1 MTASIIHTQWS
12 FGILVFHRTKC
23 LWCLLAPPE
32 NEEGVSK
39 SIINNAGIQ
48 KQGFSLSSTHGGSYL
63 CFVKKTLASLNSLCL
78 QSLCLYESNKPQ
90 TFLCERSSDHST
102 NRHYTQECNVSI
114 VTAVIARLSTSWWDV
129 LSWCDSRVIV
139 SDLSNRSLI
148 FFKVLPSA
156 MLTWGWQG
164 LGVVLILVAEAP
176 LVEQMNLI
184 CSQIKG
190 VIPSKH
196 RDDAVYCF
204 TRLIG
209 LTCKDFTRNSLEVLE
224 R

>member
-32 NEEGVSK
+32 NEERVSK

-48 KQGFSLSSTHGGSYL
+48 KQDFSLSSTRGGSYL
-63 CFVKKTLASLNSLCL
+63 FFVKNTLASLNSLCL

-90 TFLCERSSDHST
+90 TFLCERSSEHST
-102 NRHYTQECNVSI
+102 NRHYAQECNVSI
-114 VTAVIARLSTSWWDV
+114 VTAVIARLSTSWRDV

-164 LGVVLILVAEAP
+164 LGFNPGSWSAAGGANEP
-176 LVEQMNLI
+176 NLQSDKRRD
-184 CSQIKG
+184 SQQT
-190 VIPSKH
+190 P
-196 RDDAVYCF
+196 RWCYLLF
-204 TRLIG
+204 YPTYRL
-209 LTCKDFTRNSLEVLE
+209 NM
-224 R
+224 